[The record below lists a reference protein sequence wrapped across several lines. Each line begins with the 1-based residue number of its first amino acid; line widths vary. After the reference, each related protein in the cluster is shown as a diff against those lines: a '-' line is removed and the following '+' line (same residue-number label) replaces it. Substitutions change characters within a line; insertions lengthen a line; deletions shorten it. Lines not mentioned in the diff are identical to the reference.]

1 MTDTRAVGA
10 EVADLAGFLRGTW
23 RLHRELL
30 DASGRTP
37 PGSFTGDG
45 TFTPDTEVP
54 GLLRYLEQ
62 GTAQFGSH
70 RGPAT
75 RCLAYHVDGGRA
87 RVDFDDG
94 RFFHDLDLRAG
105 VWEVEHLCRADL
117 YRGRFEVDD
126 EHRWRQQWT
135 VTGPHK
141 DQRIHT
147 VLTRLV
153 TEPTVADDEGNGGV
167 TVAAQEPRPSGMRPT
182 SRR

>member
-1 MTDTRAVGA
+1 MRQQRAARA
-10 EVADLAGFLRGTW
+10 EVVDLAGFLAGTW
-23 RLHRELL
+23 RLDRELL
-30 DASGRTP
+30 DATGRTTSGR
-37 PGSFTGDG
+37 FTGCG
-45 TFTPDTEVP
+45 TFTPDAEVP
-54 GLLRYLEQ
+54 GLLRYVER

-70 RGPAT
+70 QGPAA
-75 RCLAYHVDGGRA
+75 RRLGYLVDGARA
-87 RVDFDDG
+87 QVDFDDG

-105 VWEVEHLCRADL
+105 AWEVEHLCRADL

-153 TEPTVADDEGNGGV
+153 ADS
-167 TVAAQEPRPSGMRPT
+167 P
-182 SRR
+182 